1 MNKKKKLKIIFT
13 MGIIILIILLSF
25 MGWIKYNI
33 YTKIFPDYTGWKKI
47 EIANLG
53 YCYIPN
59 NWIYTKKDDIVYF
72 TDKPLTEKEYKIYL
86 IGTEH
91 VFGEKYTKI
100 TDVFE
105 ESEEIETRD
114 LKLLSNGATYSEKV
128 FKIRGEEKNIL
139 HIEFHKGTQIF
150 LDLYAWDNLV
160 DINTIKKIA
169 ESYISES

>member
-1 MNKKKKLKIIFT
+1 MKKRTTKQIVYIVSSTILLAILLT
-13 MGIIILIILLSF
+13 MGI
-25 MGWIKYNI
+25 IKYNI
-33 YTKIFPDYTGWKKI
+33 YTKIFPNYEGWKKI